1 MKMQVKRGAKSNL
14 PALSPGEFAFTTD
27 SEEVFIGGSS
37 ENKQIPVLKDGKIP
51 EGMLPAPLVKIVSD
65 DGTQTFILG
74 VDDVGLYLLE
84 VQNG

>member
-1 MKMQVKRGAKSNL
+1 MQVKRGAKSNL

-37 ENKQIPVLKDGKIP
+37 ENKQIPVLTDGKIP
-51 EGMLPAPLVKIVSD
+51 SGMLPAAVVQIVSD
-65 DGTQTFILG
+65 DGTRIYLLG
-74 VDDVGLYLLE
+74 VDDVGLYMQE